1 ADAAL
6 AARFD
11 RVEVVDRLVTARA
24 RTIDG
29 LIRDAWSRC
38 IPADAQ
44 LALFAVGGYGRG
56 ELFPHSDIDLLVL
69 ATEPE
74 QHARHEALACFF
86 ALLWDIGLEA
96 SHAVRSAAQC
106 TQAAADPTVLTALL
120 ESRPLIADIA
130 DRSALAASI
139 APDTVWPARDYFL
152 AKAEEQRQRHER
164 FGDTSDNLEPNL
176 KDGPGGLRDLH
187 TLGWMALRSFGARD
201 LDALVGLGHVGADE
215 AAALEREQEALGR
228 LRFG

>member
-1 ADAAL
+1 LQLARDALAAADAAL

-11 RVEVVDRLVTARA
+11 RGEAVGRLVADRA

-29 LIRDAWSRC
+29 LIRDAWARC
-38 IPADAQ
+38 LPGDAP
-44 LALFAVGGYGRG
+44 LALFAVVGCGRG
-56 ELFPHSDIDLLVL
+56 VPFPHSESELLVP
-69 ATEPE
+69 AAEAE
-74 QHARHEALACFF
+74 QHARRDALACFF

-96 SHAVRSAAQC
+96 SHAVRSPGQC

-120 ESRPLIADIA
+120 ESRPLVADIA
-130 DRSALAASI
+130 DRSALAAAI
-139 APDTVWPARDYFL
+139 APEKVWPARDYFL

-187 TLGWMALRSFGARD
+187 TLGWIDRKSTRLNSS
-201 LDALVGLGHVGADE
+201 HVK
-215 AAALEREQEALGR
+215 
-228 LRFG
+228 

>member
-1 ADAAL
+1 
-6 AARFD
+6 R
-11 RVEVVDRLVTARA
+11 ARA
-24 RTIDG
+24 VDG

-38 IPADAQ
+38 VPGDAR

-56 ELFPHSDIDLLVL
+56 ELFPYSDIDLLVL
-69 ATEPE
+69 AAEAE
-74 QHARHEALACFF
+74 QHARRDALARFF

-96 SHAVRSAAQC
+96 SHAVRSPGQC

-120 ESRPLIADIA
+120 ESRPLVAGIA
-130 DRSALAASI
+130 DRSALAAAIS
-139 APDTVWPARDYFL
+139 PERVWPARDYFL

-187 TLGWMALRSFGARD
+187 TPGWMALRSFGARS
-201 LDALVGLGHVGADE
+201 E
-215 AAALEREQEALGR
+215 
-228 LRFG
+228 